1 MNETQKT
8 VLCIDDDELE
18 LKARKGIF
26 EAAGFRVLEA
36 RSKDA
41 ALSIFQSSLVDAVVL
56 DYWLSG
62 LSGGNGTAIA
72 EEIKRRSAK
81 TPILMLS
88 GYGFLPGEAA
98 IVDSWLIKST
108 VSPED
113 LIREVERLIEQR
125 RQSKA

>member
-1 MNETQKT
+1 MSENQKT
-8 VLCIDDDELE
+8 ILCVDDDELE

-36 RSKDA
+36 RTKDS
-41 ALSIFQSSLVDAVVL
+41 ALSIFQSSLVDAVIL

-72 EEIKRRSAK
+72 EEIKRRSAT

-88 GYGFLPGEAA
+88 GYGSLPGEAA

-108 VSPED
+108 VSPQG

>member
-1 MNETQKT
+1 VNETQMT
-8 VLCIDDDELE
+8 VLCIDDDDLE
-18 LKARKGIF
+18 LKARRGIF

-62 LSGGNGTAIA
+62 VSGDNGTAIA

-108 VSPED
+108 VSPQD
-113 LIREVERLIEQR
+113 LIREVERLIEHR
-125 RQSKA
+125 RQNKA